1 MEFLSPKT
9 KERISKLEAE
19 NKSLRLQLEQQDT
32 TAKTMRWP
40 FLVIAVLL
48 IAIAAVWKNSK
59 TSPEELSAIQVEMWQ
74 NGSLKDTV
82 LYPTFGIEYS
92 IQVGAFNELDYSD
105 LSSVSGDLKVQ
116 EENGVQRILL
126 GSFSSL
132 PQAQMYLDKV
142 VKIGFENAFIVA
154 YKEGITVGL
163 LPNKTAIKE

>member
-19 NKSLRLQLEQQDT
+19 NKGLRLKLEQQDT

-40 FLVIAVLL
+40 FLVIPVLL
-48 IAIAAVWKNSK
+48 LTIIAVWKYSK
-59 TSPEELSAIQVEMWQ
+59 PSTEELSAIKVEMWQ

-82 LYPTFGIEYS
+82 LLPTFGIEYS
-92 IQVGAFNELDYSD
+92 VQVGAFNKLGYSD
-105 LSSVSGDLKVQ
+105 LSSALGDLRVK
-116 EENGVQRILL
+116 EDNGIQRILL
-126 GSFSSL
+126 GSFTSL
-132 PQAQMYLDKV
+132 PQAQLYLDKV

-163 LPNKTAIKE
+163 LSNKTAIKE

>member
-19 NKSLRLQLEQQDT
+19 NKRLRLQLEQQDT
-32 TAKTMRWP
+32 SAKTMRWP

-48 IAIAAVWKNSK
+48 VAIVAVWKYSK
-59 TSPEELSAIQVEMWQ
+59 PSTEELIAIKVQMWQ
-74 NGSLKDTV
+74 NGSLIDTV

-92 IQVGAFNELDYSD
+92 IQVGAFNELYYSE
-105 LSSVSGDLKVQ
+105 LSSDSGDLRVQ
-116 EENGVQRILL
+116 EDNGIQRILL